1 MSKTLGTIKILED
14 RIIIKKDG
22 LVEVWMKWISE
33 NSDKFITYNG
43 ITWRLESNKSSK
55 IKIKID
61 ENN

>member
-61 ENN
+61 EN